1 MNFIQMASRP
11 FLHVSVCF
19 VGFGNNTLTNMGKKF
34 EKVKPKFLRKLYK
47 LNTGQMLIK
56 QYNIDI

>member
-1 MNFIQMASRP
+1 MASRP

-34 EKVKPKFLRKLYK
+34 EKVKPKFLGK
-47 LNTGQMLIK
+47 LNKLTVGQRIINN
-56 QYNIDI
+56 YNIVK